1 MQKREHKVP
10 LAAFSILFAASALAL
25 EVIYDGRTPEE
36 HRQWADNCYLREQM
50 EVAGRRICKALY
62 GNEKRSE
69 LHENFTMWLY
79 LAPVRGGNP
88 AFAAGRR
95 ITCKVGEHPDGD
107 ASSRMGCLT
116 HEMAHVLDMG
126 SDRVFTEAMADWV
139 RYYRVCTGPSGV
151 LDRRYGALRGS
162 RHYGKYSAGANFIDF
177 MTQNYGEGTIYKIL
191 LGYRDHHGKVWE
203 QLFGKTLDGLVAE
216 WRQMETIYDP
226 VWQWT
231 YNATANGKV
240 RNDRRFCSLGSIDAE
255 DASDKSGAWLGSSTE
270 SQVKS
275 ISDGNMTI
283 ALHGCFP
290 NGGRVAI
297 ASLGVARGAKGKAV
311 LLAAAGKGAL
321 VALVVAS
328 VPGRDCGIVSSRKIP
343 VPDLEK
349 RSHSVV
355 MSVRGGDEALVV
367 VDGTQMAR
375 VDMKS
380 NCEGCSFTPAFA
392 VGGVAGGIGIPQIAE
407 PRGKGGVLLD
417 DVRVFN
423 RAFRPRETKQY
434 SNMFN
439 ARYRGGIATTAKW
452 CGKSGDSIGETAN
465 WYCCN
470 SLGERVWTL
479 PSRDTDVTI
488 EGRNL
493 PAIPPGA
500 KLDCKSFTIDGWAV
514 ADKENI
520 DLRGVRIVD
529 LADNTRLITR
539 NGHAIA
545 VAAIRGNRIRLDGKL
560 AVTGGMKLSGNIEMK
575 GGSVLRL
582 PNDPDMAQA
591 KSISIKGDGA
601 VTLRTGAPLRYGH
614 FQKLLRLET
623 MPEDLTRF
631 RLNPSSKPDGSVFR
645 GAVGSKFI
653 GVTPKRMW

>member
-25 EVIYDGRTPEE
+25 EVIYDGRMPEE

-270 SQVKS
+270 SQVKG

-283 ALHGCFP
+283 ALHGCSP

-349 RSHSVV
+349 RSH
-355 MSVRGGDEALVV
+355 
-367 VDGTQMAR
+367 
-375 VDMKS
+375 
-380 NCEGCSFTPAFA
+380 
-392 VGGVAGGIGIPQIAE
+392 
-407 PRGKGGVLLD
+407 
-417 DVRVFN
+417 
-423 RAFRPRETKQY
+423 
-434 SNMFN
+434 
-439 ARYRGGIATTAKW
+439 
-452 CGKSGDSIGETAN
+452 
-465 WYCCN
+465 
-470 SLGERVWTL
+470 
-479 PSRDTDVTI
+479 
-488 EGRNL
+488 
-493 PAIPPGA
+493 
-500 KLDCKSFTIDGWAV
+500 
-514 ADKENI
+514 
-520 DLRGVRIVD
+520 LRGVRIVD

-601 VTLRTGAPLRYGH
+601 VTLRPGAPLRYGH

-631 RLNPSSKPDGSVFR
+631 RLDPSSKPDGSVFR
-645 GAVGSKFI
+645 GAVGSKFL